1 MRGSAVTA
9 ASITMMDGGTH
20 KVQVAYNDRPG
31 SYDDNFG
38 SLSLTVVRTKA

>member
-1 MRGSAVTA
+1 MSYTA
-9 ASITMMDGGTH
+9 PAPALTDGGTH
-20 KVQVAYNDRPG
+20 HVQVAYNDRPG